1 MSCTLTLGRKEP
13 CKDSV
18 GGIKSVSFINFGTT
32 ITYDSTDV
40 DVVDDIQ
47 LVDGGAVTA
56 FKYEVK
62 GNSSFEQTITSS
74 RENGT
79 TFFEQTLNLT
89 LHKLTVQDHK
99 ELKLLSFGRPHVVV
113 QDYNGNA
120 FLMGAEHGADV
131 SGGTIVT
138 GAAMGDLSGYTLTL
152 TGMEQLPA
160 NFLEGATEANP
171 FAGLSTAPTVVEGTN
186 T

>member
-32 ITYDSTDV
+32 ITYDSTDE

-47 LVDGGAVTA
+47 LVGGGAVTA

-152 TGMEQLPA
+152 TGMEQVPA

-171 FAGLSTAPTVVEGTN
+171 FAGLTTPPTVVEGTN